1 MDKADDFKIFV
12 ENFLFTY
19 RQFCLNEFLHEKV
32 DSDLYKK
39 YITTWNTI
47 LLSLE
52 TDYLMGLAKVF
63 DRSGETGQ
71 TISIYYFLDHSFTA
85 HENLI
90 SKIRK
95 LRNKFFAHLDVK
107 KMRDKEDFLKEN
119 QLSRNEI
126 HDLFKTVNGVVAKLG
141 KEFNLTEDFQG
152 TFDQTRVEARNEG
165 DRWLQPFK

>member
-1 MDKADDFKIFV
+1 MDKTGDFKIFV

-52 TDYLMGLAKVF
+52 ADYLLGLAKIF
-63 DRSGETGQ
+63 DRSREVGQ
-71 TISIYYFLDHSFTA
+71 TISIYYFLDHNFTA
-85 HENLI
+85 HEKI
-90 SKIRK
+90 IDKIRK

-107 KMRDKEDFLKEN
+107 KMRDKEDFLEEN
-119 QLSRNEI
+119 QLNRNEI
-126 HDLFKTVNGVVAKLG
+126 HDLFKTINNVVVKLG
-141 KEFNLTEDFQG
+141 KEFNLTEEFEVM
-152 TFDQTRVEARNEG
+152 FNQTQEEARSEG
-165 DRWLQPFK
+165 DKWLGPFR

>member
-1 MDKADDFKIFV
+1 MDKVSDFKIFV

-39 YITTWNTI
+39 YIMTWNTI

-71 TISIYYFLDHSFTA
+71 TISVYYFLDHNFTA
-85 HENLI
+85 HQDLI
-90 SKIRK
+90 SKIKK
-95 LRNKFFAHLDVK
+95 LRNKFFAHLDVR

-119 QLSRNEI
+119 QLNRGEI
-126 HDLFKTVNGVVAKLG
+126 SDLFKTINNVVAKLG
-141 KEFNLTEDFQG
+141 KEFNLTEDFQEI
-152 TFDQTRVEARNEG
+152 FSQTRDEARNEG
-165 DRWLQPFK
+165 DTWLQPFR

>member
-1 MDKADDFKIFV
+1 MNKVDDFKIFV

-39 YITTWNTI
+39 YVATWNTI

-52 TDYLMGLAKVF
+52 ADYLLGLAKVF
-63 DRSGETGQ
+63 DKAGETGQ
-71 TISIYYFLDHSFTA
+71 TISIYYFLDHIFDSYGD
-85 HENLI
+85 LI
-90 SKIRK
+90 GKIRK

-119 QLSRNEI
+119 QMNRTEI
-126 HDLFKTVNGVVAKLG
+126 HDLFKTINNVVMKLG
-141 KEFNLTEDFQG
+141 KEFGLAEN
-152 TFDQTRVEARNEG
+152 FDTMFVQIQKEAREEG
-165 DRWLQPFK
+165 DKWLQPFR